1 METPIYNSTK
11 QSFETIEKQI
21 NNFNDSVDKKVNDA
35 IKSGRNFTQKEIDQL
50 KKFFEEQIQSLKNML
65 MKEQENQTSK
75 LTGLKDK
82 IEAIKSL
89 LQALSS
95 PPSVDTIISWAKSA
109 AQLYTIEYEQTV
121 GRAADITLTMT
132 YVSTEIPK
140 LTAKLAR
147 LPDILNKID
156 SIPIK
161 K

>member
-21 NNFNDSVDKKVNDA
+21 DNFNNQVDNKVNEA
-35 IKSGRNFTQKEIDQL
+35 IKSGREFSQKEIDQL

-75 LTGLKDK
+75 LAGLKDK
-82 IEAIKSL
+82 IESIKSL

-95 PPSVDTIISWAKSA
+95 PPSIDTIVSWAKSA
-109 AQLYTIEYEQTV
+109 AQLYTMEYEQTV

-140 LTAKLAR
+140 LTAKLTR
-147 LPDILNKID
+147 LPDVLDKIN

>member
-21 NNFNDSVDKKVNDA
+21 DNFNDQVDNKVNEA
-35 IKSGRNFTQKEIDQL
+35 IKSGREFSQKEIDQL
-50 KKFFEEQIQSLKNML
+50 KKFFEDQITSLKNML

-75 LTGLKDK
+75 LSGLKEK
-82 IEAIKSL
+82 IESIKSL

-95 PPSVDTIISWAKSA
+95 PPNIDTIISWAKAA
-109 AQLYTIEYEQTV
+109 AQLYTMEYEQTI
-121 GRAADITLTMT
+121 GRAADITLTTT
-132 YVSTEIPK
+132 YIGTEIPK
-140 LTAKLAR
+140 LAAKLTR
-147 LPDILNKID
+147 LPDILDKIN